1 MSTAMD
7 ITSFNAQVYEDVCSK
22 WAINWGK
29 QNTRNV
35 PRYSVRNYVIC
46 LRLYMLLRGIFNQPT
61 QRYNMHMNQY
71 MFRLLS
77 SMCHFKASCGS
88 TSWYLVTWSLIIIP
102 QSETV
107 HTKCHIMLIFSLVIM
122 PVIVITFVWRSLH
135 RIYWFA
141 VFIYK
146 ATRTPKAPGVMLH
159 AILEHY
165 FKQLSHS
172 SVCYRWKEYSVLRHV
187 KNKTEIEK

>member
-1 MSTAMD
+1 MYD
-7 ITSFNAQVYEDVCSK
+7 LCIFNRFLAIYENCVSWSYDFCTLSYLCFHELPEICDKHRYRHFRGDVDAK
-22 WAINWGK
+22 
-29 QNTRNV
+29 
-35 PRYSVRNYVIC
+35 YVI
-46 LRLYMLLRGIFNQPT
+46 RWVQVVSMSRVI
-61 QRYNMHMNQY
+61 
-71 MFRLLS
+71 S